1 MNRVIALALAMGIG
15 SIGCQQVRHMPG
27 GADGGSG
34 GVGGTGAW
42 EQPDITDA
50 IWNPTNADPS
60 FFASDT
66 VYFDFDRATVKD
78 SERSKVDRV
87 ARFLQ
92 DNRGAA
98 VSIEGHCDERGT
110 EEYNLALGERRAQSI
125 RNYLIDSGVS
135 PDQARTLSY
144 GEARPA
150 VDAQTEEAYAQ
161 NRRGEFVLYR
171 PLAN

>member
-1 MNRVIALALAMGIG
+1 MGIG

-27 GADGGSG
+27 GGDGTGT
-34 GVGGTGAW
+34 GGTGDW
-42 EQPDITDA
+42 EQPNISDA
-50 IWNPTNADPS
+50 IWNPSNADPS

-78 SERSKVDRV
+78 SERPKVDRV
-87 ARFLQ
+87 AKFLQ

-110 EEYNLALGERRAQSI
+110 EEYNMALGERRSQAI

-135 PDQARTLSY
+135 PNQARTLSY

-150 VDAQTEEAYAQ
+150 VDAQNEQAYAQ

-171 PLAN
+171 PLGN

>member
-1 MNRVIALALAMGIG
+1 MTNRVIALALAMGIG

-27 GADGGSG
+27 GGSG
-34 GVGGTGAW
+34 DGTDGAGGWT
-42 EQPDITDA
+42 QPDISDA
-50 IWNPTNADPS
+50 IWNSQNADPS

-135 PDQARTLSY
+135 PRQARTLSY

-150 VDAQTEEAYAQ
+150 VDAQTDAAFAQ